1 MGRMRMKGRGWL
13 AAAACLLMASCA
25 PSVSQ
30 YRQYYDAL
38 NPPSGTMS
46 KTGPVEAIERARGNY
61 PARDRVL
68 YGMDLGMANNVVGNY
83 RESAKIF
90 RDTDRIIQ
98 ELYTKSVTNILL
110 AYQTNDLV
118 MPYRGLPF
126 ERVMVNLVNSLN
138 YAGTGDWSGA
148 LVETRKIREKLV
160 VYNRRYPEAAAPPGK
175 YAAYSGPARR
185 LLDQHNI
192 PYNPS
197 QLNHYTDDAFA
208 RFLSGVYEEAQVH
221 AGGVDYQSAFLSY
234 KKALEAYE
242 KNREL
247 FGTPVPAF
255 LARPLLRTAD
265 AAGRVD
271 HLARY
276 KREFSGVQW
285 IPSGTFETMGHVVF
299 VGYNGRMFH
308 LVSERMAFPFPIMGQ
323 FVMISLAFPKP
334 VGGGTTVRGHD
345 IQALDAANRP
355 VASVRSELGEDL
367 RAIGTTNFQDHLKRI
382 VLREAIRAIIKTT
395 EQVVAQQQAGKSG
408 GALGQLI
415 AAVVGGVA
423 TVVSDI
429 ADTRSWR
436 TLPATFDYAQLDL
449 PPGTYSIRLKTDGGD
464 GRTTESRVTLLPG
477 EYLFVRAI
485 DVN

>member
-1 MGRMRMKGRGWL
+1 MSKAGSVWFS
-13 AAAACLLMASCA
+13 AAVCLLTASCA

-30 YRQYYDAL
+30 YRHYYDAL
-38 NPPSGTMS
+38 NSPSGTVS

-61 PARDRVL
+61 PDRDRVL

-98 ELYTKSVTNILL
+98 DLYTKSVTNILL

-126 ERVMVNLVNSLN
+126 ERVMVNLVDSLN
-138 YAGTGDWSGA
+138 YAGTGDWNGA
-148 LVETRKIREKLV
+148 LVETRKIREKLIE
-160 VYNRRYPEAAAPPGK
+160 YNRRYPDAAVPPGN
-175 YAAYSGPARR
+175 YAAYSGPAQR
-185 LLDQHNI
+185 LLARRNI

-242 KNREL
+242 KNRAL
-247 FGTPVPAF
+247 YGTPVPSF

-265 AAGRVD
+265 AAGRVN

-276 KREFSGVQW
+276 KKEFPGVAW
-285 IPSGTFETMGHVVF
+285 TPSGSFETMGHLVF

-323 FVMISLAFPKP
+323 VVMVSLAFPKP
-334 VGGGTTVRGHD
+334 VDGGTTVLGHD
-345 IQALDAANRP
+345 IQALDASNRP
-355 VASVRSELGEDL
+355 VLDVRSELGEDL
-367 RAIGTTNFQDHLKRI
+367 LAIGMTNFQDHMKRI

-449 PPGTYSIRLKTDGGD
+449 PPGTYAIRLKTDGGA
-464 GRTTESRVTLLPG
+464 GRATESRVTLLSG
-477 EYLFVRAI
+477 EYLFVRTV